1 MASFLLEALTIK
13 VLKSKRLNLVSG
25 SESKGFFCLAIG
37 SSADY
42 SSFSSFFLGSSF
54 FG

>member
-1 MASFLLEALTIK
+1 MR
-13 VLKSKRLNLVSG
+13 VLKSNRLNLVSG
-25 SESKGFFCLAIG
+25 SESKGFFYLAIA

-54 FG
+54 LG